1 MHAPSAASD
10 WGVFFVTFRVRAI
23 KMPVNGSKLQ
33 FTETNVNLS
42 PDKPGV
48 YVLYVDGHLI
58 YYGSSEKSIR
68 SRLQDHLAGRE
79 GQCTQVTDVFGFEI
93 ALKPLKREQ
102 ELILEYR
109 SAFGVLPLCNNKTP

>member
-1 MHAPSAASD
+1 
-10 WGVFFVTFRVRAI
+10 
-23 KMPVNGSKLQ
+23 MPVNGSKLQ

-79 GQCTQVTDVFGFEI
+79 GQCTQVTDEFGFEI
-93 ALKPLKREQ
+93 DLKPLKREQ

>member
-1 MHAPSAASD
+1 
-10 WGVFFVTFRVRAI
+10 
-23 KMPVNGSKLQ
+23 MPVNGNKLQ

-48 YVLYVDGHLI
+48 YVLYVKGHLI

-68 SRLQDHLAGRE
+68 SRLQDHFSGRE
-79 GQCTQVTDVFGFEI
+79 GDCTKAANVYSCEVS
-93 ALKPLKREQ
+93 LKPLKREQ

-109 SAFGVLPLCNNKTP
+109 TAFGVLPLCNNRTP